1 MANYEYP
8 RPVML
13 PAGRKWCNRMIH
25 NNKILCKFKYNT
37 MHIGY
42 KQHKAQNEMM
52 SALD

>member
-1 MANYEYP
+1 MNIH
-8 RPVML
+8 VQ
-13 PAGRKWCNRMIH
+13 WCFQLAENDAIEWYTH
-25 NNKILCKFKYNT
+25 NKILCKFKYNT